1 MKRID
6 DARPALVSAP
16 ERLVLYVE
24 DDPANWEVTELRL
37 RNKYNLIWAKTDKEA
52 CEAVRQHGSALHSI
66 LMDVHLSGSDLN
78 GLALTRLFRGRA
90 EGPVPDFAK
99 GLPAL
104 TCPIFFVTAF
114 GNLHSPDEM
123 EAAGSDAHVPKPVD
137 FVKLTMLLARSG
149 MKRALDATLKR

>member
-6 DARPALVSAP
+6 DAGPALVSAP

-24 DDPANWEVTELRL
+24 DDPTNWEVTELRL
-37 RNKYNLIWAKTDKEA
+37 RKKFNLLWAKTDREA
-52 CEAVRQHGSALHSI
+52 CDLVRQHGNTLHSI
-66 LMDVHLSGSDLN
+66 LMDVHLSGSELN
-78 GLALTRLFRGRA
+78 GLALTRLFRGRPQ
-90 EGPVPDFAK
+90 EPVPDFAQ

-104 TCPIFFVTAF
+104 SCPIFFVTAF

-137 FVKLTMLLARSG
+137 FIKLTMLLARSG
-149 MKRALDATLKR
+149 MKRALDATLMR